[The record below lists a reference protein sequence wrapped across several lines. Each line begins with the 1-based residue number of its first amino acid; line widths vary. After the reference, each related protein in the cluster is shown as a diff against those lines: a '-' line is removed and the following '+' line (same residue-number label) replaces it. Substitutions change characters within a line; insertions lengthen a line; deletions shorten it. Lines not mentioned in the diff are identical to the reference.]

1 MTETLVQS
9 VVTEEAVTGP
19 WDGMARRCCG
29 FSWASRAPV
38 FSLRLLPLCT
48 AFSSAP
54 PTPLGGDKVLQQA
67 PGKRSPWQRPHQPWA
82 RCFLTVDQLW
92 LPGRGGPGGHWGHLP
107 HSGAA
112 SVGRDRLV
120 PTPEEE
126 AGAQQTGQVS
136 LVTNSVRREV
146 LSVWGQE
153 QARGAQG

>member
-1 MTETLVQS
+1 
-9 VVTEEAVTGP
+9 
-19 WDGMARRCCG
+19 MAQG
-29 FSWASRAPV
+29 E
-38 FSLRLLPLCT
+38 
-48 AFSSAP
+48 
-54 PTPLGGDKVLQQA
+54 
-67 PGKRSPWQRPHQPWA
+67 
-82 RCFLTVDQLW
+82 
-92 LPGRGGPGGHWGHLP
+92 HWGHLP